1 MSRPTVG
8 IVGGGILGVTA
19 AHRLIE
25 AGVRPVLYERASDL
39 GGLAGAFDLDG
50 HRVDRFYHVI
60 LPGDDR
66 VLGLVDD
73 AGLRDHMRYR
83 PTRVGFYDDG
93 RLFSMSSVGELLTFP
108 LLAPHDR
115 LRLAAF
121 VARCQM
127 ARGHERF
134 DETPLVPW
142 LRRTCGR
149 RMVERLW
156 MPLLDS
162 KFDGRVADL
171 PATYIWART
180 RRMSGARDS
189 TGRET
194 MGWLEGGYERLI
206 GALADRVRA
215 RGGILHTGRA
225 VDRIIADGPGAT
237 GVIVDGQLQ
246 PFDAV
251 LCTLAPPQRSAILD
265 PALSG
270 RIPADGCRYLGVV
283 CLVLR
288 TEASISPY
296 HTLNITD
303 RRVPLTTVVETT
315 HVVDPEQVGGHLQY
329 VARYVDPSHDDLRR
343 PDDELA
349 AEYLGHAR
357 TIFPALGQTRVL
369 AHSLQR
375 ARIVE
380 PVHVLGAAGREADH
394 FPVPGLA
401 LASTADVYP
410 EIVNG
415 QAVVKVADRVVSGIL
430 ARLEGREQAAAA

>member
-1 MSRPTVG
+1 MSSPTVA

-19 AHRLIE
+19 AHRLVD
-25 AGVRPVLYERASDL
+25 AGVRPVLFERASEL

-66 VLGLVDD
+66 VLGLVD
-73 AGLRDHMRYR
+73 AVGLSGRMRYR
-83 PTRVGFYDDG
+83 PTKVGFYDDG
-93 RLFSMSSVGELLTFP
+93 RLFSMSSARELLTFP

-115 LRLAAF
+115 MRLGLF
-121 VARCQM
+121 VARCQL
-127 ARGHERF
+127 ARDHERL
-134 DETPLVPW
+134 DETALLPW

-162 KFDGRVADL
+162 KFDGRIADL

-194 MGWLEGGYERLI
+194 MGWLEGGYETLI
-206 GALADRVRA
+206 DALAARVRT
-215 RGGILHTGRA
+215 RGGVFHTGRP
-225 VDRIIADGPGAT
+225 VDRIVASGPGAT
-237 GVIVDGQLQ
+237 GVVVDGQLQ

-251 LCTLAPPQRSAILD
+251 LCTLAPPQRATLLD
-265 PALSG
+265 PALLASV
-270 RIPADGCRYLGVV
+270 REDDCRYLGVI
-283 CLVLR
+283 CLLLR
-288 TEASISPY
+288 TERSVSPY

-315 HVVDPEQVGGHLQY
+315 HVVDPDYVGGSLAY
-329 VARYVDPSHDDLRR
+329 VTRYVDPAHDDLRR
-343 PDDELA
+343 PEAELA

-357 TIFPALGQTRVL
+357 TIFPRLDDARILSQ
-369 AHSLQR
+369 SLQR

-380 PVHVLGAAGREADH
+380 PVHVLGAAGRESDH

-415 QAVVKVADRVVSGIL
+415 QAVIKVADRAVAGIL
-430 ARLEGREQAAAA
+430 ERLQGRERAAAA

>member
-1 MSRPTVG
+1 MNRPTVG

-19 AHRLIE
+19 AYRLAE
-25 AGVRPVLYERASDL
+25 AGVRPVLFERSAEL

-50 HRVDRFYHVI
+50 HRVDRFYHVV

-66 VLGLVDD
+66 VLALVD
-73 AGLRDHMRYR
+73 AVGLTDRMRFR
-83 PTRVGFYDDG
+83 PTQVGFYDDG
-93 RLFSMSSVGELLTFP
+93 RLFSMSSVRELMTFP
-108 LLAPHDR
+108 LLAAHDR
-115 LRLAAF
+115 VRLAAF
-121 VARCQM
+121 VARCQVT
-127 ARGHERF
+127 RGHERL
-134 DETPLVPW
+134 DDTALVPW

-156 MPLLDS
+156 LPLLDS
-162 KFDGRVADL
+162 KFDGRLDDL

-206 GALADRVRA
+206 EALADRVREM
-215 RGGILHTGRA
+215 GGALHTGRP
-225 VDRIIADGPGAT
+225 VDRIVAGDAGAT
-237 GVIVDGQLQ
+237 GVVIDGQLQ

-251 LCTLAPPQRSAILD
+251 LCTLAPPQRAALLE
-265 PALSG
+265 PALAG
-270 RIPADGCRYLGVV
+270 RVTPDGLRYLGVI
-283 CLVLR
+283 CLLLR
-288 TEASISPY
+288 TERSVSPY

-315 HVVDPEQVGGHLQY
+315 HVVDPDMVGGSLAY
-329 VARYVDPSHDDLRR
+329 VTKYVDPGHEDLRR

-349 AEYLGHAR
+349 SEYLRHAR
-357 TIFPALGQTRVL
+357 TIFPDIDAAGIL
-369 AHSLQR
+369 AQSLQR
-375 ARIVE
+375 ARVVE
-380 PVHVLGAAGREADH
+380 PVHLLGQAGRDSEH

-415 QAVVKVADRVVSGIL
+415 QAMVKIADRAVAGIL
-430 ARLEGREQAAAA
+430 DRLRGRERAAA

>member
-1 MSRPTVG
+1 MSPPTVG

-19 AHRLIE
+19 AHRLVD
-25 AGVRPVLYERASDL
+25 AGVRPVLFERSPEL

-66 VLGLVDD
+66 VLGLVD
-73 AGLRDHMRYR
+73 AVGLRDRMRYR
-83 PTRVGFYDDG
+83 PTKVGFYDDG
-93 RLFSMSSVGELLTFP
+93 RLFSMSSARELLSFP

-121 VARCQM
+121 VARCQLTS
-127 ARGHERF
+127 GHERL
-134 DETPLVPW
+134 DETPLLPW

-189 TGRET
+189 TGRES

-206 GALADRVRA
+206 EALAARIRA
-215 RGGILHTGRA
+215 RGGELHTGRA
-225 VDRIIADGPGAT
+225 VGRIVAGAPGAT
-237 GVIVDGQLQ
+237 GVVVDGQLQ

-251 LCTLAPPQRSAILD
+251 LCTLAPPQRAAVLD

-270 RIPADGCRYLGVV
+270 RLPADGCRYLGVI
-283 CLVLR
+283 CLLLR
-288 TEASISPY
+288 TERSVSPY

-315 HVVDPEQVGGHLQY
+315 HVVDPDQVGGCLAY
-329 VARYVDPSHDDLRR
+329 VTKYVDPSHDDLCR
-343 PDDELA
+343 PDAELA

-357 TIFPALGQTRVL
+357 TIFPCLDDAGIL
-369 AHSLQR
+369 AQSLQR

-380 PVHVLGAAGREADH
+380 PVHVLGQAGREADH

-415 QAVVKVADRVVSGIL
+415 QAMVKVADQAVAGIL
-430 ARLEGREQAAAA
+430 ARLQGRERAAAA